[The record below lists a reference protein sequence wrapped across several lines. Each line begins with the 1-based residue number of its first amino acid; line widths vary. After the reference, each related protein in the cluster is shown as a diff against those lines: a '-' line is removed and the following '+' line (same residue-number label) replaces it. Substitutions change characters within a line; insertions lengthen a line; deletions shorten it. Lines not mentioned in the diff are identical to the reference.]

1 MDWYRVCCGFLV
13 KIRLNPE
20 QLTLILIYDGYAD
33 YIHSVNSTF
42 YTNFILSSVW
52 TSTMMHHI
60 TFYCYM
66 INLVK
71 STQSNASQLEHRS
84 ADHSLH
90 TKKSLLERFI
100 CRSAYTDTHT
110 HNPIQLS

>member
-20 QLTLILIYDGYAD
+20 QLTLILIYDGYTD
-33 YIHSVNSTF
+33 YIHSMNSTF
-42 YTNFILSSVW
+42 YTNFILCSVW
-52 TSTMMHHI
+52 KSTMMHHI

-84 ADHSLH
+84 ACTQRKVYMSVLYVG
-90 TKKSLLERFI
+90 LP
-100 CRSAYTDTHT
+100 THT
-110 HNPIQLS
+110 HTNIYGAK